1 MKKIASFV
9 MISSFVF
16 NCWVSTNVVF
26 SQNKKDKKLKET
38 VVKKDG
44 DGNQDNKN
52 QDIEIEKTEVK
63 INRLS
68 DNINSPYD
76 EYAPN
81 ISADGLVLFFTSK
94 RPFTEKE
101 KAKNKSSK
109 EKIYISK
116 RNSPNEEWGP
126 AIPLSDSI
134 NIPTKNVS
142 NIAIS
147 NDGQR
152 LLIYFDDKGNGEI
165 YESYLRGNE
174 WSSPKSL
181 GAPINTPYHESS
193 ASFSSD
199 GKTIYFIS
207 NRKGGK
213 GGRDIWVS
221 TQKDN
226 GQWTEPKNLSE
237 LNTSEDEEA
246 VYIHPDGK
254 TLYFSSK
261 GYKGFGG
268 YDIYVSTFENGK
280 WQPPVNL
287 GPPINTPNDDYFIV
301 FNAEGTTAYMS
312 SASPNGKDKDL
323 YEIKF
328 EKKKALVDLLKGVVK
343 DADTQQFLEAQIV
356 SKIMPNNEEYGKY
369 NSNKSTG
376 EYLAALP
383 GGKQY
388 QVIWSGPDYAPYYQ
402 DFDLSNLTEYKEE
415 IFNIELFKKD
425 TFDRYMNIEGY
436 AKDVNG
442 TPLKNVTVILKSKDG
457 TIQKQTLSATDGYFI
472 FKRVPRNKEY
482 DIIIDYSG
490 DYIVDGRV
498 LDLYNKRG
506 ISGQKIGDNITDENG
521 KYNIKKEAGGLEK
534 FLIAYSKDNLANAAQ
549 FDDATF
555 QKFLAKY
562 GNYQH
567 PDLSFKV
574 QVGAYEN
581 PQNFGIKYRKQFEK
595 LDKLENFK
603 LQDNLT
609 RFNLYSN
616 IPTFNQAIA
625 RRNEARQLDP
635 RDAFIT
641 IYFKGQ
647 RMLISKEI
655 LKALAN

>member
-16 NCWVSTNVVF
+16 NCWISTNVVF

-44 DGNQDNKN
+44 DVSGQQAQQDVPVIDSIK
-52 QDIEIEKTEVK
+52 VK
-63 INRLS
+63 INKLGP
-68 DNINSPYD
+68 NVNSPYD

-101 KAKNKSSK
+101 KAKNKPSK

-181 GAPINTPYHESS
+181 GGPINTVYHESS
-193 ASFSSD
+193 ASFSPD

-261 GYKGFGG
+261 GYKGLGG
-268 YDIYVSTFENGK
+268 YDIYVSRFENGK
-280 WQPPVNL
+280 WQPPVNM
-287 GPPINTPNDDYFIV
+287 GPPINTPGDDYFLVI
-301 FNAEGTTAYMS
+301 NADGTLGYMAS
-312 SASPNGKDKDL
+312 SGGGENRDI
-323 YEIKF
+323 YEVVF

-369 NSNKSTG
+369 TSNKSTG

-388 QVIWSGPDYAPYYQ
+388 QVIWSAPDYAPYDQ

-415 IFNIELFKKD
+415 ILNIELFKKD
-425 TFDRYMNIEGY
+425 TFDRYMNISGY
-436 AKDVNG
+436 VTDANG
-442 TPLKNVTVILKSKDG
+442 QPIKQITVILKAKDG
-457 TIQKQTLSATDGYFI
+457 TLEKQTLTADNGYFI

-482 DIIIDYSG
+482 DIIVNYNADYTVRG
-490 DYIVDGRV
+490 NV

-506 ISGQKIGDNITDENG
+506 IKDQKIHDQITDDAG
-521 KYNIKKEAGGLEK
+521 SYQFKKELDGLEK
-534 FLIAYSKDNLANAAQ
+534 YLIPFNKDNLANAVQ

-581 PQNFGIKYRKQFEK
+581 PQNFGIKYKKQFEK
-595 LDKLENFK
+595 LDKLEN
-603 LQDNLT
+603 LRLEDNLT

-655 LKALAN
+655 LKALTN

>member
-1 MKKIASFV
+1 MNRRIGV
-9 MISSFVF
+9 IIIGGLILNVLL
-16 NCWVSTNVVF
+16 STTTAY
-26 SQNKKDKKLKET
+26 SQNKKLKET
-38 VVKKDG
+38 VVKKEG
-44 DGNQDNKN
+44 DVNQDQN
-52 QDIEIEKTEVK
+52 QNIEIEKTEVK
-63 INRLS
+63 INRLGS
-68 DNINSPYD
+68 NINSPYD

-81 ISADGLVLFFTSK
+81 ISADGLVMLFTSK

-116 RNSPNEEWGP
+116 RKSPNDEWEP

-165 YESYLRGNE
+165 YESVLRGNE

-181 GAPINTPYHESS
+181 GAPINTVYHESS

-237 LNTSEDEEA
+237 LNTAEDEEA

-261 GYKGFGG
+261 GYKGLGG
-268 YDIYVSTFENGK
+268 YDIYVSKFENGK
-280 WQPPVNL
+280 WQTPVNL

-301 FNAEGTTAYMS
+301 FNADGTKAYMS

-323 YEIKF
+323 YEITF
-328 EKKKALVDLLKGVVK
+328 EKKKALVDLLKGIVK
-343 DADTQQFLEAQIV
+343 DADTQKFLQSDIV
-356 SKIMPNNEEYGKY
+356 SKILPNEEDFGKY
-369 NSNKSTG
+369 QSNKVTG

-383 GGKQY
+383 GGKKY
-388 QVIWSGPDYAPYYQ
+388 RMIWRADDYAPYEE

-415 IFNIELFKKD
+415 ILNVELFKKD

-436 AKDVNG
+436 AKDANG
-442 TPLKNVTVILKSKDG
+442 QPLKNVTVILKSKDG
-457 TIQKQTLSATDGYFI
+457 TIQKQTLSSTDGYFI

-482 DIIIDYSG
+482 DIIIDYSS

-498 LDLYNKRG
+498 LDLYNKKG
-506 ISGQKIGDNITDENG
+506 ISNQKIGDSVTDENG
-521 KYNIKKEAGGLEK
+521 TYKVKKEVGGLEK
-534 FLIAYSKDNLANAAQ
+534 FLIAFSKDNLSNALQ
-549 FDDATF
+549 FDEETLR
-555 QKFLAKY
+555 KFIEKF

-567 PDLSFKV
+567 PDLSYKV

-581 PQNFGIKYRKQFEK
+581 PKNFGQYHRKQFEK
-595 LDKLENFK
+595 IDKLENLK
-603 LQDNLT
+603 LEDNLT

-616 IPTFNQAIA
+616 IPTFNQAINI
-625 RRNEARQLDP
+625 RNQARQIDP

-641 IYFKGQ
+641 IFFKGQ
-647 RMLISKEI
+647 RMLISKDI
-655 LKALAN
+655 LKYL